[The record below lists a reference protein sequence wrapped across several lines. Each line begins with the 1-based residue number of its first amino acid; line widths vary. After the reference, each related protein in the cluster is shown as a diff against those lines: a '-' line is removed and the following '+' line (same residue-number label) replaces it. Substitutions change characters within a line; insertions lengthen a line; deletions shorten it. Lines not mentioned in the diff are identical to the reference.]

1 MKSGFF
7 LSGTAHSLLII
18 FLFTNGLFSMPDR
31 KFEDLEKL
39 DIMILSEAEF
49 DAISSSP
56 PIIENLSSPNYKKLK
71 TPSQDLKLKNN
82 EIEKLSGINKH
93 SVKKLTLLEQP
104 DEIMKPLLPL
114 KDFIPEPTP
123 TIIKKLKNKEK
134 IDLEFSKLGNE
145 INALVTP
152 TLNNPRSRDADRIDR
167 IASNNKD
174 TLDISDNLT
183 ELTNEIS
190 EKTATTSENKEKL
203 SNKEAT
209 TKITPDAQKNVEIVK
224 GLVEKSNMPL
234 SRSLPEIT
242 TTSNESEALLL
253 EANLIKKF
261 KPKFNIL
268 LRDDKSFPFIFI
280 GNKDKWPQI
289 KRHRGKKSKDGFYFG
304 PFASAGS
311 ANWTI
316 KMIQKI
322 FHLRVCD
329 DTVFK
334 KRERPCILYQ
344 IKRCSGPCV
353 GYVGESDYKQTVDD
367 AIEFV
372 SGKSRKIQKSLSN
385 QMERASE
392 DLDFEKAAIL
402 RDRIKSLNII
412 QSSQR
417 INEANLVEADVIA
430 GYKESGK
437 TCIQVFFYRSKQNWG
452 NQAFFPKHDPE
463 ENLND
468 IINSF
473 VSQFYEN
480 KSVPSSIILSNEIK
494 EKELIEKTL
503 TQKEG
508 KQITITVAKKG
519 TKLKVINQAIN
530 NAKDSLNRKLYESQN
545 NRDLFDAVSKKF
557 NLETNINLV
566 EVYDNSHIQGT
577 NSVGALITYG
587 DEGFVKKRYRKFNI
601 KIQKNAQDDYGMM
614 KEVLNRRFKRAVQEK
629 DNYLTFPDL
638 VLIDGGKG
646 QYSVARE
653 AMNELGLHEIPIVAI
668 AKGKMRNSGNETF
681 FHNGKEFKFE
691 KNDPTLFF
699 LQRLRDESHRFA
711 ISAHRAKRK
720 KGISKSLLDQID
732 GIGSIRKR
740 ALLNHFGSARAVES
754 ASLDEIK
761 SVDGVE
767 EKVAKKIYNFF
778 HE

>member
-1 MKSGFF
+1 M
-7 LSGTAHSLLII
+7 
-18 FLFTNGLFSMPDR
+18 
-31 KFEDLEKL
+31 
-39 DIMILSEAEF
+39 
-49 DAISSSP
+49 ISS
-56 PIIENLSSPNYKKLK
+56 
-71 TPSQDLKLKNN
+71 
-82 EIEKLSGINKH
+82 EIGKE
-93 SVKKLTLLEQP
+93 
-104 DEIMKPLLPL
+104 
-114 KDFIPEPTP
+114 
-123 TIIKKLKNKEK
+123 IIKKELPLIPKLPGVYKMLSDKDQILYVGKAKNLPNRLK
-134 IDLEFSKLGNE
+134 SY
-145 INALVTP
+145 V
-152 TLNNPRSRDADRIDR
+152 
-167 IASNNKD
+167 
-174 TLDISDNLT
+174 
-183 ELTNEIS
+183 S
-190 EKTATTSENKEKL
+190 EKNHIIRTERML
-203 SNKEAT
+203 SQT
-209 TKITPDAQKNVEIVK
+209 RKI
-224 GLVEKSNMPL
+224 
-234 SRSLPEIT
+234 EIT

-253 EANLIKKF
+253 EANLIKKH

-280 GNKDKWPQI
+280 GNKDKWSQI
-289 KRHRGKKSKDGFYFG
+289 KRHRGKKTKEGFYFG

-334 KRERPCILYQ
+334 NRERPCILYQ

-353 GYVGESDYKQTVDD
+353 GYIDENEYKKTVED

-372 SGKSRKIQKSLSN
+372 SGKSRKIQKNLSN
-385 QMERASE
+385 QMEKASE
-392 DLDFEKAAIL
+392 NLDFEKAGIL

-417 INEANLVEADVIA
+417 INEANLIEADVIA

-452 NQAFFPKHDPE
+452 NQAFFPKHDPDE
-463 ENLND
+463 KLNN

-473 VSQFYEN
+473 ITQFYEN
-480 KSVPSSIILSNEIK
+480 KSVPKSVILSEDIK
-494 EKELIEKTL
+494 ERLLIEKAL
-503 TQKEG
+503 SKKEN
-508 KQITITVAKKG
+508 KQINISIAKKG
-519 TKLKVINQAIN
+519 SKLKVINQAIK
-530 NAKDSLNRKLYESQN
+530 NAKDSLNRKIYESQN
-545 NRDLFDAVSKKF
+545 NRELFDKVAEKF
-557 NLETNINLV
+557 NLEPNINLI
-566 EVYDNSHIQGT
+566 EVYDNSHIQGS

-587 DEGFVKKRYRKFNI
+587 DEGFIKKRYRKFNI
-601 KIQKNAQDDYGMM
+601 KIEKNEQDDYGMM
-614 KEVLNRRFKRAVQEK
+614 KEVLNRRFKRAVEEK
-629 DNYLTFPDL
+629 SNYLSFPDL
-638 VLIDGGKG
+638 VLVDGGKG

-653 AMNELGLHEIPIVAI
+653 TMNELGLHDIPMIAI

-681 FHNGKEFKFE
+681 FHNGKEFKFSR
-691 KNDPTLFF
+691 NDPTLFF

-732 GIGSIRKR
+732 GIGSVRKR

-761 SVDGVE
+761 SVNGVE
-767 EKVAKKIYNFF
+767 EIVAKKIYNYF

>member
-1 MKSGFF
+1 M
-7 LSGTAHSLLII
+7 
-18 FLFTNGLFSMPDR
+18 
-31 KFEDLEKL
+31 
-39 DIMILSEAEF
+39 
-49 DAISSSP
+49 ISSD
-56 PIIENLSSPNYKKLK
+56 IGKEVIKKELPLIPK
-71 TPSQDLKLKNN
+71 LPGVYRMLNLKN
-82 EIEKLSGINKH
+82 EILYIGKAKN
-93 SVKKLTLLEQP
+93 
-104 DEIMKPLLPL
+104 LPNRL
-114 KDFIPEPTP
+114 K
-123 TIIKKLKNKEK
+123 
-134 IDLEFSKLGNE
+134 SY
-145 INALVTP
+145 V
-152 TLNNPRSRDADRIDR
+152 
-167 IASNNKD
+167 
-174 TLDISDNLT
+174 
-183 ELTNEIS
+183 S
-190 EKTATTSENKEKL
+190 EKNHIIRTERML
-203 SNKEAT
+203 SQ
-209 TKITPDAQKNVEIVK
+209 TKKI
-224 GLVEKSNMPL
+224 
-234 SRSLPEIT
+234 EIT

-253 EANLIKKF
+253 EANLIKKY

-280 GNKDKWPQI
+280 GKEDKWPQI
-289 KRHRGKKSKDGFYFG
+289 KRHRGKKEKNGFFFG

-334 KRERPCILYQ
+334 NRQRPCILYQ

-353 GYVGESDYKQTVDD
+353 GYIDEKDYKTTVED

-385 QMERASE
+385 QMEKASE
-392 DLDFEKAAIL
+392 ELDFEKATIL

-452 NQAFFPKHDPE
+452 NQAFYPKHDAE
-463 ENLND
+463 ESLSE
-468 IINSF
+468 ILNSF
-473 VSQFYEN
+473 ISQFYEN
-480 KSVPSSIILSNEIK
+480 KSVPSTIIISELIR

-503 TQKEG
+503 SKKEN
-508 KQITITVAKKG
+508 KQINITIAKKG
-519 TKLKVINQAIN
+519 SKLRVVNQAIQ
-530 NAKDSLNRKLYESQN
+530 NAKDSLGRKLYENQN
-545 NRDLFDAVSKKF
+545 NKELFEAVAKKF
-557 NLETNINLV
+557 DLETSINLI

-587 DEGFVKKRYRKFNI
+587 GDGFIKKRYRKFNI
-601 KIQKNAQDDYGMM
+601 KTEKNKQDDYGMI
-614 KEVLNRRFKRAVQEK
+614 KEILNRRFKRAIQEK
-629 DNYLTFPDL
+629 DNYLSFPEL

-646 QYSVARE
+646 QYSSARE
-653 AMNELGLHEIPIVAI
+653 SLNELGLHDIPVIAI
-668 AKGKMRNSGNETF
+668 AKGKLRNSGNEVF

-699 LQRLRDESHRFA
+699 LQRIRDEAHRFA

-720 KGISKSLLDQID
+720 KGINSSLLDQIE
-732 GIGSIRKR
+732 GIGTIRKR

-754 ASLDEIK
+754 ASLDEIQ
-761 SVDGVE
+761 SVEGVE

>member
-1 MKSGFF
+1 M
-7 LSGTAHSLLII
+7 
-18 FLFTNGLFSMPDR
+18 
-31 KFEDLEKL
+31 
-39 DIMILSEAEF
+39 
-49 DAISSSP
+49 ISSEIGKEVIKKELP
-56 PIIENLSSPNYKKLK
+56 LIPKLPGVYRMLNDKGEILYVGKAKNLPNRLKSYIAEKNHVIRTERMLSQTKKL
-71 TPSQDLKLKNN
+71 
-82 EIEKLSGINKH
+82 
-93 SVKKLTLLEQP
+93 
-104 DEIMKPLLPL
+104 
-114 KDFIPEPTP
+114 
-123 TIIKKLKNKEK
+123 
-134 IDLEFSKLGNE
+134 
-145 INALVTP
+145 
-152 TLNNPRSRDADRIDR
+152 
-167 IASNNKD
+167 
-174 TLDISDNLT
+174 
-183 ELTNEIS
+183 
-190 EKTATTSENKEKL
+190 
-203 SNKEAT
+203 
-209 TKITPDAQKNVEIVK
+209 
-224 GLVEKSNMPL
+224 
-234 SRSLPEIT
+234 EIT

-253 EANLIKKF
+253 EANLIKKH

-280 GNKDKWPQI
+280 GNKDMWPQI
-289 KRHRGKKSKDGFYFG
+289 KRHRGKKTKEGFYFG

-334 KRERPCILYQ
+334 NRERPCILYQ

-353 GYVGESDYKQTVDD
+353 GYVEKEEYKKTVED

-372 SGKSRKIQKSLSN
+372 SGKSRKIQKSLSD
-385 QMERASE
+385 QMEKASE
-392 DLDFEKAAIL
+392 DLDFEKAMIL

-417 INEANLVEADVIA
+417 INEANLIEADVIA

-452 NQAFFPKHDPE
+452 NQAFFPKHDPDE
-463 ENLND
+463 SLGNIL
-468 IINSF
+468 NSF

-480 KSVPSSIILSNEIK
+480 KSVPSSIIISEEIK
-494 EKELIEKTL
+494 EKNLIEKTL
-503 TQKEG
+503 SKKEG
-508 KQITITVAKKG
+508 KQVNLSVAKKG
-519 TKLKVINQAIN
+519 SKLKVINQAIK
-530 NAKDSLNRKLYESQN
+530 NAKESLNRKLYESQN
-545 NRDLFDAVSKKF
+545 NRELFDSVASKF

-577 NSVGALITYG
+577 NSVGALIAFG
-587 DEGFVKKRYRKFNI
+587 EEGFVKKRYRKFNI
-601 KIQKNAQDDYGMM
+601 KMKKNEQDDYGMM
-614 KEVLNRRFKRAVQEK
+614 REVLNRRFKRAIQEK
-629 DNYLTFPDL
+629 DNYLSFPDL
-638 VLIDGGKG
+638 VIVDGGKG

-653 AMNELGLHEIPIVAI
+653 SLNELGLHEIPIIAI
-668 AKGKMRNSGNETF
+668 AKGKFRNSGNETF
-681 FHNGKEFKFE
+681 FHNGKEYKFN

-699 LQRLRDESHRFA
+699 LQRIRDESHRFA

-720 KGISKSLLDQID
+720 RGISKSLLDQIE

-761 SVDGVE
+761 SVEGVE